1 MSRTFGVATIQ
12 MACASDTVIAIG
24 SQTYSAGTL
33 APSHRQPVLKG
44 HAAFADPTPLIA
56 SKRIGVRMRRA
67 RGHSGIAAQT
77 CLRHWKTRMAHLPPA
92 PTTLRNGA
100 RP

>member
-1 MSRTFGVATIQ
+1 MSRTFSVATIQ
-12 MACASDTVIAIG
+12 MACASDTAIVIG
-24 SQTYSAGTL
+24 SQTYSAGIL

-67 RGHSGIAAQT
+67 RGHSGIAARI
-77 CLRHWKTRMAHLPPA
+77 CICH
-92 PTTLRNGA
+92 
-100 RP
+100 

>member
-56 SKRIGVRMRRA
+56 SKRIRIGVRMRRA
-67 RGHSGIAAQT
+67 RGHSGIAARI
-77 CLRHWKTRMAHLPPA
+77 CIRH
-92 PTTLRNGA
+92 
-100 RP
+100 